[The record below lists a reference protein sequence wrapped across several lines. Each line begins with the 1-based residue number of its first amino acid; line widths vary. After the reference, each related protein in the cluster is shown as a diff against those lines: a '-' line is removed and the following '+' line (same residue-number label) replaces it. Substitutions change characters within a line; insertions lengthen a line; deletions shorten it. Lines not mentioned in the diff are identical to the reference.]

1 MWLATKHGFFSIFQT
16 REKHNLFMVRAR
28 AEKDL
33 QNLKNSVSVLKAHEI
48 KVTKHNDYH
57 FRLIVTGEELKL
69 LMQFFASEIDYPNF
83 KDKVK
88 SIPGQKDKLPY
99 YGEIWA
105 AMYSYQSENK
115 SITLFTKNW

>member
-1 MWLATKHGFFSIFQT
+1 MWFATKYGFYSIVQT
-16 REKHNLFMVRAR
+16 RENNNLFMVRAR

-33 QNLKNSVSVLKAHEI
+33 QNLKNSVSVLKDHEI
-48 KVTKHNDYH
+48 KVTKLNDYH

-83 KDKVK
+83 MDKVK
-88 SIPGQKDKLPY
+88 STPGQKDKLPY

-105 AMYSYQSENK
+105 AMYGYQSENK
-115 SITLFTKNW
+115 RISG